1 MNALAIFAIAVAP
14 HIAPHV
20 TPHIA
25 PAPVRVA
32 PKPMVVPT
40 PTTPRPPI
48 IAPAHIT
55 PKCEEKK
62 EKCK

>member
-1 MNALAIFAIAVAP
+1 MNPLAIFAIAVAP
-14 HIAPHV
+14 HITPHV
-20 TPHIA
+20 TPHVA

-40 PTTPRPPI
+40 PTPRPPI
-48 IAPAHIT
+48 VAPVHST
-55 PKCEEKK
+55 PSCDEKK